1 MRAVALVLAFALTP
15 GVAEAVEDFS
25 HWIAEGHTLHVPA
38 VAQAEHAGHDEHE
51 REHGDGE
58 HGCSTLFHLC
68 GCHSPTPSMIT
79 LRLSVARGGD
89 IEHVLTRAPA
99 EAERR
104 PLDGVSRESFRPPI
118 A

>member
-1 MRAVALVLAFALTP
+1 MRALALFLTIALAP
-15 GVAEAVEDFS
+15 GFAEAVEDFV
-25 HWIAEGHTLHVPA
+25 HWVAEGHTLHAPA
-38 VAQAEHAGHDEHE
+38 VEQAAHASHAEHE

-58 HGCSTLFHLC
+58 HGCSTLFHIC

-79 LRLSVARGGD
+79 LRLSVTRSGD

-99 EAERR
+99 DTQRR
-104 PLDGVSRESFRPPI
+104 PLDGVSRETFRPPI